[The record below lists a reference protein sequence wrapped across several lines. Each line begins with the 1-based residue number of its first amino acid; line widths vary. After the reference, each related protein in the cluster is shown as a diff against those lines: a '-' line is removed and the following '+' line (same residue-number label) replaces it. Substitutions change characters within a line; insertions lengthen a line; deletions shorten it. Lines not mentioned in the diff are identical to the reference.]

1 MIFKRQM
8 ISTSSLYSQKRLV
21 IIYRFSDNLRYGI
34 KFAKKFIDAP
44 DKRLLKK
51 TGEIRNLMNL
61 HNNEAGRRV
70 GDNYFDKVCLT
81 QIFTQ
86 AIARLMLM
94 KCRCHGVSGSCE
106 FKTCWKSL
114 PQFAEI
120 GKYLKSKYDK
130 SAVKV
135 RVVYLMHNACSFLY
149 PETELYSI
157 LLLSLNIYKNSD
169 IWKRKYTRV
178 FKYGGGRHPC
188 PPPPME
194 TCPPLLQK
202 ISPPP
207 S

>member
-1 MIFKRQM
+1 MIF
-8 ISTSSLYSQKRLV
+8 TSSFYSQKRLV

-149 PETELYSI
+149 PEKELYSI

-169 IWKRKYTRV
+169 I
-178 FKYGGGRHPC
+178 
-188 PPPPME
+188 
-194 TCPPLLQK
+194 
-202 ISPPP
+202 
-207 S
+207 

>member
-1 MIFKRQM
+1 MTEQGREERLQRDGSGEVAGQEGDRGRDDYI
-8 ISTSSLYSQKRLV
+8 YS
-21 IIYRFSDNLRYGI
+21 FSDNLRYGI

-70 GDNYFDKVCLT
+70 SLHCL
-81 QIFTQ
+81 IMFTLTNIHQ

-120 GKYLKSKYDK
+120 GKYLKYKYDK
-130 SAVKV
+130 SAVK
-135 RVVYLMHNACSFLY
+135 
-149 PETELYSI
+149 
-157 LLLSLNIYKNSD
+157 
-169 IWKRKYTRV
+169 
-178 FKYGGGRHPC
+178 
-188 PPPPME
+188 
-194 TCPPLLQK
+194 
-202 ISPPP
+202 
-207 S
+207 